1 VTEWIISAAAV
12 VTFLL
17 LMPMMVRS
25 SRRSRRGRGSAAA
38 VGDVLMGAFDPAK
51 QAAIEQIRKQKEIG
65 DHERGSV
72 GENRD

>member
-1 VTEWIISAAAV
+1 MTEWIISAVAV
-12 VTFLL
+12 VAFLL

-25 SRRSRRGRGSAAA
+25 SRRSRRGRGSGTA

-72 GENRD
+72 GEKRD

>member
-1 VTEWIISAAAV
+1 MTEWIISAVAV
-12 VTFLL
+12 VAFLL

-25 SRRSRRGRGSAAA
+25 SRRSRRGRGSGAA

-65 DHERGSV
+65 DHERGAA
-72 GENRD
+72 GERLD

>member
-1 VTEWIISAAAV
+1 
-12 VTFLL
+12 
-17 LMPMMVRS
+17 
-25 SRRSRRGRGSAAA
+25 
-38 VGDVLMGAFDPAK
+38 MGAFDPAK

>member
-1 VTEWIISAAAV
+1 MTEWIISAVAV
-12 VTFLL
+12 VAFLL

-25 SRRSRRGRGSAAA
+25 SRRSRRGRGSGAA

>member
-1 VTEWIISAAAV
+1 MTEWIISAAAV
-12 VTFLL
+12 VVFLL

-25 SRRSRRGRGSAAA
+25 SRRSRRRRGSAAA